1 MTIDGSPEARSWWR
15 SPTAFDL
22 ALSGGFIVVGVGEA
36 LFSDRFAGTSGW
48 LVVLVAFQTVPL
60 AVRRRWP
67 LPVHLIVNA
76 AFLAQVTFFWPGATT
91 AASLVTLY
99 TTGAELKWPGSLTAM
114 GVTVFSI
121 FYSVSSAPEWTGWN
135 LAVALL
141 EWSVVWALGISARF
155 ARISATEQRRDLD
168 LLEHETAEIERQAA
182 ADERTRM
189 ARELHDAVG
198 HSVSGMV
205 LMASAANLSHD
216 DEKLHEALVAI
227 EDSGRTAMDELDRL
241 VGMLRDIDD
250 GSKRLP
256 QPEFHQLETL
266 IGNVEQLGLS
276 VELSVTGTGPL
287 PPTSIG
293 RSTFRVVQES
303 LSNALK
309 YASPKQ
315 AEVSINLLRDQIM
328 INVTNPINEEE
339 VHDLRLGGA
348 RGLIG
353 IRERAR
359 ILGGTVDISQ
369 NDDRFMVNV
378 RLPYHPN

>member
-1 MTIDGSPEARSWWR
+1 
-15 SPTAFDL
+15 
-22 ALSGGFIVVGVGEA
+22 
-36 LFSDRFAGTSGW
+36 
-48 LVVLVAFQTVPL
+48 
-60 AVRRRWP
+60 
-67 LPVHLIVNA
+67 
-76 AFLAQVTFFWPGATT
+76 
-91 AASLVTLY
+91 
-99 TTGAELKWPGSLTAM
+99 
-114 GVTVFSI
+114 
-121 FYSVSSAPEWTGWN
+121 
-135 LAVALL
+135 
-141 EWSVVWALGISARF
+141 
-155 ARISATEQRRDLD
+155 
-168 LLEHETAEIERQAA
+168 
-182 ADERTRM
+182 
-189 ARELHDAVG
+189 
-198 HSVSGMV
+198 
-205 LMASAANLSHD
+205 
-216 DEKLHEALVAI
+216 
-227 EDSGRTAMDELDRL
+227 MDELDRL